1 MRSSKWMRFLLIALS
16 AVMVL
21 SLFACGNG
29 GGEEETTVD
38 NTTEDT
44 TVEDTAVEETTV
56 ADDDETTVC
65 DGSCTT
71 TEETTVEETTEEITT
86 EEETTVSVEV
96 PPELPMSMYTNA
108 ENLWYQIVA
117 THGEGGA
124 AFGNVTLAD
133 DNSYL
138 TVTNSTHHE
147 SYFHL
152 FSENYTVTGQYFVM
166 KYRTTSAAGN
176 IQIYSATEGWITCA
190 MEQPTYIND
199 GEWHIMV
206 VDLTKF
212 NWNNDGAGKFEPNE
226 DGDYAVQILRL
237 DLFNDNTDPADTKS
251 VDIAYMAMCGDDD
264 MFELAVGEEEATYYT
279 VYSNGMKKNYD
290 LEGNAIVVAP
300 FDIFVAPSDLAGWT
314 NVTGIA
320 SKVLSDDGSYVTF
333 APDASL
339 PEGEGLL
346 NNLYTGTAV
355 TGRYAVLKYRIP
367 ANSVS
372 NSKYIRIYTSST
384 NAGPTGGDNFDVNVV
399 ADGQWHVVIIDLANS
414 ATVTPDGDGNYAV
427 KYVRMDIFPTD
438 PDNVP
443 TLTADDRIDIAYFG
457 ITDSYT
463 AIADHGTSAHGF
475 ADVSVPFT
483 FEGTANDAAVA
494 TNEDDG
500 PIFATKLN
508 ASSVVLKGTFTH
520 GDGIESVGAFG
531 NILLAD
537 GTYAGWVPTDLAAG
551 HTFDLSA
558 YAGQTVT
565 IVIASVPAET
575 ASVYGASIILE
586 LVVEV
591 PAA

>member
-1 MRSSKWMRFLLIALS
+1 MRSSKWMKFLLIALS

-38 NTTEDT
+38 NTNDET
-44 TVEDTAVEETTV
+44 TVVNDETTVADDETTV

-65 DGSCTT
+65 DGDCTT
-71 TEETTVEETTEEITT
+71 TAETTVEETTEEITT
-86 EEETTVSVEV
+86 EEETTIPVEA
-96 PPELPMSMYTNA
+96 PDLPMYTNA

-117 THGEGGA
+117 TNNEEP
-124 AFGNVTLAD
+124 FSNITLAE
-133 DNSYL
+133 DNSYV
-138 TVTNSTHHE
+138 TVTNSAHHE

-152 FSENYTVTGQYFVM
+152 FSENYMVTGQYLVI
-166 KYRTTSAAGN
+166 KYRTNFAGYV
-176 IQIYSATEGWITCA
+176 QIYSATEGWITCS
-190 MEQPTYIND
+190 MERPAYIND

-206 VDLTKF
+206 VDLSKF
-212 NWNNDGAGKFEPNE
+212 DWNNDGNGKFEPNE
-226 DGDYAVQILRL
+226 DGDYAVRILRA

-251 VDIAYMAMCGDDD
+251 IDIAYMAMCGDDD
-264 MFELAVGEEEATYYT
+264 MLELAVGEEDVTYYT
-279 VYSNGMKKNYD
+279 VYSDGIKKNYD
-290 LEGNAIVVAP
+290 LEGNEVNIAP
-300 FDIFVAPSDLAGWT
+300 FDIYLTASDLAGWT

-339 PEGEGLL
+339 PEGLL

-367 ANSVS
+367 TNSVS
-372 NSKYIRIYTSST
+372 NSKYIRVYTSST
-384 NAGPTGGDNFDVNVV
+384 NAGPTGGDNFSVNVV

-483 FEGTANDAAVA
+483 FEGTANDTAVA

-520 GDGIESVGAFG
+520 GECIESVGAFG

-537 GTYAGWVPTDLAAG
+537 GTYASWVPTDLAAG